1 MLAAALHSRS
11 SCSSSTST
19 GSRGCGWRQPGGPLH
34 DWTLRGA
41 GLPPLALCAASQPHA
56 GWAWVGGPGHPGSVV
71 LALGPSP
78 QPESQRPQGRWGRK
92 GPGSLWAPPWLPKG
106 RALQQQGLKS
116 DGRRNSCGV
125 LEGGRRRE
133 PSIGWGWGR
142 SASHATRRAEPL
154 PDPKGWG
161 RGRTGCPASAPP
173 HQAEGGRETRKPGFF
188 RPPL

>member
-1 MLAAALHSRS
+1 MAAEGAPPGSSKVDQVFLALVTLTPAHLRNGEATHFSLSLS
-11 SCSSSTST
+11 PLG
-19 GSRGCGWRQPGGPLH
+19 GSGLEEPVSFRGFFLQAPVPLPLPQG
-34 DWTLRGA
+34 TRRGA
-41 GLPPLALCAASQPHA
+41 PTH
-56 GWAWVGGPGHPGSVV
+56 
-71 LALGPSP
+71 
-78 QPESQRPQGRWGRK
+78 QRPQGRWGRK